1 MPRARYYRTT
11 FFPPMY
17 GQHKVW
23 HKGVNPIL
31 SKSDDI
37 VGFGNF
43 LTISMDNVV
52 TPNNKMLNVLLLRW
66 STEEVWAQLIG
77 PNEIFILNNPGL
89 YTSDR
94 VDEVLRAVWL
104 KTTNSWASKVPH
116 QGLLVAAVNKGRL
129 VTHGGLT
136 HGLWEDIGRP
146 DTAEQAAVT
155 LNRMFAASLYQGKS
169 VALGNSPNFYADPIF
184 ADPIREVYPSWLTS
198 RDTMPFTQI
207 HGAPGFNTVE
217 GRNMLSDSLF
227 YGHGENVSFTYWGS
241 DVFLPGGSHF
251 INVHSNFS
259 HDEVMEKPP
268 EPWDCYVERLPV
280 VDSNDDTWKDPQ
292 VQKVMSQY
300 YSP

>member
-11 FFPPMY
+11 FFPPLY

-23 HKGVNPIL
+23 HKAVNPIL

-66 STEEVWAQLIG
+66 STEDVWAQLIG

-136 HGLWEDIGRP
+136 HGLWEDI
-146 DTAEQAAVT
+146 
-155 LNRMFAASLYQGKS
+155 LSL
-169 VALGNSPNFYADPIF
+169 
-184 ADPIREVYPSWLTS
+184 
-198 RDTMPFTQI
+198 I
-207 HGAPGFNTVE
+207 H
-217 GRNMLSDSLF
+217 
-227 YGHGENVSFTYWGS
+227 
-241 DVFLPGGSHF
+241 
-251 INVHSNFS
+251 I
-259 HDEVMEKPP
+259 
-268 EPWDCYVERLPV
+268 
-280 VDSNDDTWKDPQ
+280 
-292 VQKVMSQY
+292 
-300 YSP
+300 